1 MKKGMNVN
9 KMLKGVNVEQVV
21 VCILVVILVVLVV
34 YYVNKNNE
42 GFEEH
47 ANNNA
52 RNNANNNA
60 KPTLYFFYVDWCG
73 YCKKAKQST
82 FNDEKWNTVE
92 NRNNVNLVK
101 VNCEGS
107 EEEQK
112 LAKEHE
118 VSAYPHIVLT
128 DNNNKTK
135 ELNEGVSPS
144 SISNLIS
151 SF

>member
-21 VCILVVILVVLVV
+21 VCILVVVLVVLVV

-42 GFEEH
+42 GFEE
-47 ANNNA
+47 
-52 RNNANNNA
+52 NANNN

>member
-42 GFEEH
+42 GFEE
-47 ANNNA
+47 ND
-52 RNNANNNA
+52 NNNA

-92 NRNNVNLVK
+92 NRNDVNLVK

-112 LAKEHE
+112 LAKEYE

-135 ELNEGVSPS
+135 ELNAGVSPS

-151 SF
+151 TF

>member
-9 KMLKGVNVEQVV
+9 KILKGVNVEQVI
-21 VCILVVILVVLVV
+21 VCILIVILVVLVV

-42 GFEEH
+42 GFDD
-47 ANNNA
+47 NGND
-52 RNNANNNA
+52 

-92 NRNNVNLVK
+92 NRNEVNLVK
-101 VNCEGS
+101 VNCEGT
-107 EEEQK
+107 EEEQQ
-112 LAKEHE
+112 LAKKHE

-128 DNNNKTK
+128 NNNKSK
-135 ELNEGVSPS
+135 ELNAGVSPS

-151 SF
+151 TF